1 MRLCDFPFLHLH
13 FTQFRSIG
21 SRDDRPCN
29 LNRWIFL
36 HPIRHRSLVL
46 RTIIA
51 LDSSTLLSSN
61 ACAVNVHS
69 SNPRPRV
76 RTPCACRCYGEGYV
90 QRMGKTRK
98 MGGRTFR
105 INMRRSWNVGRGA
118 AREEEFPVA
127 NERWDASAAA
137 LFASQV

>member
-1 MRLCDFPFLHLH
+1 MRLCDLPFLHLH

-61 ACAVNVHS
+61 ACAVSMSIHRIPARVSEH
-69 SNPRPRV
+69 RV
-76 RTPCACRCYGEGYV
+76 RADVTAKDMYNGWEKRGRWEEG
-90 QRMGKTRK
+90 R
-98 MGGRTFR
+98 
-105 INMRRSWNVGRGA
+105 
-118 AREEEFPVA
+118 
-127 NERWDASAAA
+127 
-137 LFASQV
+137 FA